1 MSSKV
6 LANDAM
12 LLTACGAQPSIIAR
26 SRIAEVIV
34 HAVNSLIWGIAIALV
49 SDIVVSA
56 AAGLP
61 VLYGFSLIPAVAISI
76 VGTLILGT
84 SMLVPTLT
92 TLAGISTAGCLL
104 SRSASR

>member
-12 LLTACGAQPSIIAR
+12 LLTAYGAQPSIIAS

-34 HAVNSLIWGIAIALV
+34 HAANSLIWGIAIALV
-49 SDIVVSA
+49 SDIVVSTA
-56 AAGLP
+56 AELP
-61 VLYGFSLIPAVAISI
+61 VLYGFSLIPAMAISI
-76 VGTLILGT
+76 VDTLILGT
-84 SMLVPTLT
+84 SMLVPTFT

-104 SRSASR
+104 SRSSSR

>member
-1 MSSKV
+1 
-6 LANDAM
+6 M
-12 LLTACGAQPSIIAR
+12 LLTACGAQPSIIAH

-49 SDIVVSA
+49 SDIVVST

-61 VLYGFSLIPAVAISI
+61 VLYGFSLIPAAVISI

-84 SMLVPTLT
+84 SMLVPT
-92 TLAGISTAGCLL
+92 ASSAVG
-104 SRSASR
+104 SRSPSGSWSV